1 MTKTYAILQKKLQ
14 ELELQLSHNNLTT
27 IIHPSLS
34 QEFHQKFLFV
44 ANLLSAEIASCPT
57 ELMPRRLRHM
67 ARRLAQLEAG
77 FWSPDMLADN
87 GHVNDSSTCWCTE
100 SCLNDD
106 SEVVSGSSCLEDEME
121 GGECFYECVEG
132 EKEEK
137 EERKIVG
144 VGKLNGAMASG
155 FVIGMVLMGVAVF
168 SIEFFGYFQVQQNG
182 GFVIPT

>member
-1 MTKTYAILQKKLQ
+1 KKLQ

-34 QEFHQKFLFV
+34 QEFHQKLLFV
-44 ANLLSAEIASCPT
+44 ANLLTAEIASCPST
-57 ELMPRRLRHM
+57 LKPRRLKHM
-67 ARRLAQLEAG
+67 ARRLAQLEAV
-77 FWSPDMLADN
+77 FWSPDLVDN
-87 GHVNDSSTCWCTE
+87 GQVDDSTTCLCTE

-144 VGKLNGAMASG
+144 VVKLNGAMVSG
-155 FVIGMVLMGVAVF
+155 FVIGVVSMGVANF
-168 SIEFFGYFQVQQNG
+168 FIELFGYFQHQQNG